1 MCQITEHMEEEEE
14 EGIDFTVCPSC
25 VFHYLFQQTT
35 LNLHNNTR
43 ISQFGFN
50 VFIKNITSY

>member
-1 MCQITEHMEEEEE
+1 MCQITEHMEEEE